1 MINASIHW
9 EAIQR
14 PEGDKGEGLGD
25 NNKKIEPIAAQGRH
39 CQVETTKREK
49 RAHEKAPQE
58 EHLLPSLT
66 VFA

>member
-1 MINASIHW
+1 MPVFTRKPSNGLKVTKERAWETIH
-9 EAIQR
+9 
-14 PEGDKGEGLGD
+14 
-25 NNKKIEPIAAQGRH
+25 IEPIVAQGRH
-39 CQVETTKREK
+39 CQVKTMKREK

>member
-1 MINASIHW
+1 MPVFTGKPSNGLKVTKERAWETTIH
-9 EAIQR
+9 
-14 PEGDKGEGLGD
+14 
-25 NNKKIEPIAAQGRH
+25 IEPIVAQGRH
-39 CQVETTKREK
+39 CQVETTKRDK